1 MVNGYICLYYIKV
14 QDKSQSTI
22 ATVYFHCE
30 NQMNRVY
37 LAQNEKSS
45 QQRQFVI
52 GMTLLSREVN
62 KCDDKFSP
70 SPV

>member
-45 QQRQFVI
+45 QQKAICYRHDIIVTR
-52 GMTLLSREVN
+52 GE
-62 KCDDKFSP
+62 
-70 SPV
+70 